1 MGNEN
6 NRVKF
11 YSMADLSSSYNLA
24 NAERAIQSYDESYT
38 YRDVNDIIEFYNIQL
53 YFEKQMYLKTW
64 TDDMKARYNSIV
76 KGFSKN
82 IGKCFSQIDENNFI
96 DYYNS
101 LVYEYVDDF
110 WVLFE
115 KYKLFNKIS
124 AEFFDKIL
132 LLDKV
137 EINDILKCKHIV
149 IMYEKEIR
157 KLFIKKIEYAETL
170 ISEFI
175 VAKDNNR
182 IKYYFPSILTEEDKN
197 QILLRYIE
205 NERAN
210 LNYLKIIYEAKST
223 KEFPINDKTRL
234 KAKRRYD
241 EETNKMFE
249 NDVGYRYGSQV
260 SFRKEIENIKEVKL
274 VNHIIEA
281 SYSLDWVEENKDH
294 PTLLNNFIYLFEF
307 TDLQFRIQHVNKFN
321 SLGTLEKVIR
331 VKGKDEYLMGTAFS
345 QIQGLALLQ
354 TISYYSQLL
363 RMDIRLEA
371 VLKWFFEFY
380 LMEEFHVNGFYL
392 NLPSA
397 DSTYLEKCRTI
408 ASEIDSILKQYKLF
422 VKEGDIN
429 SELLQLSSEHI
440 FMKDIPSLIDNKY
453 IYPKGKEYNQST
465 YYLFSDQS
473 NLAYIAE
480 RKKSYGTLYRML
492 KEAHITKEEL
502 LQHQLINIE
511 WLEKKGYIY
520 CEKNGALRCEAK
532 KTVLLKQL
540 YDEEVLCRS
549 YIEPVFKGEIDWFLK
564 KEMVEFE
571 SSLLSRGE
579 QDYFNYLLNKSAFS
593 NGLDLRNKYVHG
605 TQTME
610 EKEQEQHYYT
620 FLRVLVLIVIK
631 INEEFCLTD
640 IEENLSHP

>member
-1 MGNEN
+1 
-6 NRVKF
+6 
-11 YSMADLSSSYNLA
+11 MADWSSSDNLV
-24 NAERAIQSYDESYT
+24 NAEKVIQSYDECYI
-38 YRDVNDIIEFYNIQL
+38 YNNVNDIIELYNIQL
-53 YFEKQMYLKTW
+53 YFDKQMYLKTW

-76 KGFSKN
+76 KGFPRI
-82 IGKCFSQIDENNFI
+82 IGKYFSQIDENNFI
-96 DYYNS
+96 DNYND
-101 LVYEYVDDF
+101 LNHEYVDDF

-124 AEFFDKIL
+124 ADFFDKIL

-137 EINDILKCKHIV
+137 RIYDILKCKNIV
-149 IMYEKEIR
+149 IKYEQEIR
-157 KLFIKKIEYAETL
+157 KLLLENIEYAETL

-205 NERAN
+205 SERAN
-210 LNYLKIIYEAKST
+210 SNYLKTIYEAKST
-223 KEFPINDKTRL
+223 KEFPINDKTKL

-241 EETNKMFE
+241 EETKKMFE
-249 NDVGYRYGSQV
+249 TGVGYRYGAQV

-281 SYSLDWVEENKDH
+281 SYSLDWVEENKDY

-321 SLGTLEKVIR
+321 SLGIFEKVMG
-331 VKGKDEYLMGTAFS
+331 VKGKDEYVTGTAFS

-354 TISYYSQLL
+354 TVSYYSQLL
-363 RMDIRLEA
+363 RMNIRLEA
-371 VLKWFFEFY
+371 VLKWFFECY

-397 DSTYLEKCRTI
+397 ESSYLEKCRTI

-422 VKEGDIN
+422 VIEGGID

-440 FMKDIPSLIDNKY
+440 FMRDIPSLIDNKY

-465 YYLFSDQS
+465 FYLFSDQS
-473 NLAYIAE
+473 TLAYIAGRE
-480 RKKSYGTLYRML
+480 KSYGTLYKML
-492 KEAHITKEEL
+492 NEECITKEDFH
-502 LQHQLINIE
+502 QYQLINIE
-511 WLEKKGYIY
+511 WLEKEGYII
-520 CEKNGALRCEAK
+520 CDENGKLRCETK
-532 KTVLLKQL
+532 KVGLLKQL

-549 YIEPVFKGEIDWFLK
+549 YIEPFFKEEINWFLK
-564 KEMVEFE
+564 KEMIEFE

-605 TQTME
+605 TQTMD

-640 IEENLSHP
+640 IEEKLVPPLT